1 MTKIRL
7 AQLNSHPSKF
17 DILNEAETSKI
28 VGGSSSLYRHTGFN
42 FSAYIYSR
50 FNVKV
55 TDIEQINGNETIQ
68 FTFGGNKY
76 TFTDQSNGTSQ
87 HNFVLVEQ

>member
-17 DILNEAETSKI
+17 NVLNEAETSKI
-28 VGGSSSLYRHTGFN
+28 IGGSSYLYRNTGFN

-55 TDIEQINGNETIQ
+55 TDIEQMNENETIQ
-68 FTFGGNKY
+68 FTFGGNRY
-76 TFTDQSNGTSQ
+76 SFTNQSNGTSQ